1 MLLPKQLG
9 LNLPQKIAPIQTE
22 SLMPPSSILCRKA
35 RQLRAGQACGLEEGR
50 RVIEEFTD
58 VKHES
63 EFSLETNF
71 MEEESGDCNADLR
84 DSNSSQ
90 AFSEGKTQYVSV

>member
-1 MLLPKQLG
+1 M
-9 LNLPQKIAPIQTE
+9 
-22 SLMPPSSILCRKA
+22 
-35 RQLRAGQACGLEEGR
+35 
-50 RVIEEFTD
+50 
-58 VKHES
+58 KHES

-90 AFSEGKTQYVSV
+90 AFSEGKTQYVCV

>member
-1 MLLPKQLG
+1 ML
-9 LNLPQKIAPIQTE
+9 
-22 SLMPPSSILCRKA
+22 
-35 RQLRAGQACGLEEGR
+35 GQEQADDADASCEQSHE
-50 RVIEEFTD
+50 VIEEFTD

-71 MEEESGDCNADLR
+71 MEEEDGECSADKR

-90 AFSEGKTQYVSV
+90 AFSKGKTQWVSV